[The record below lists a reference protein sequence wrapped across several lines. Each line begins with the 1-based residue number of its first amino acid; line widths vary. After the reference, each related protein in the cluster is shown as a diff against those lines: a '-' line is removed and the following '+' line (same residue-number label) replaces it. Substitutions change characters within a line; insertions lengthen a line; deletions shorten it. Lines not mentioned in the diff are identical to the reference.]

1 MPLPTRRPTTTL
13 CVTVSALALA
23 LGLAACSELVAED
36 EPPSGGTASNGP
48 QPDTDGRLTRANIY
62 QDRERFGAL
71 GDRMRQEFSA
81 FAAAEGPSPV
91 VYGLHVCSVLY
102 ADHGHDRDVQ
112 QRYEELRDE
121 FSGDGFISSGTGEHW
136 VDVSIQELCPDLK
149 PQVAR

>member
-13 CVTVSALALA
+13 SMTASVLALG
-23 LGLAACSELVAED
+23 LGLAACSEPAAQD
-36 EPPSGGTASNGP
+36 EPPSERTASNGP
-48 QPDTDGRLTRANIY
+48 QPDTDRRLTGADVY
-62 QDRERFGAL
+62 EDRERFGAL

-102 ADHGHDRDVQ
+102 ADHDHDRDLQ
-112 QRYEELRDE
+112 QRHEELLDE
-121 FSGDGFISSGTGEHW
+121 FSGDGFIRSETGEHW
-136 VDVSIQELCPDLK
+136 VDFSIQELCPDLE